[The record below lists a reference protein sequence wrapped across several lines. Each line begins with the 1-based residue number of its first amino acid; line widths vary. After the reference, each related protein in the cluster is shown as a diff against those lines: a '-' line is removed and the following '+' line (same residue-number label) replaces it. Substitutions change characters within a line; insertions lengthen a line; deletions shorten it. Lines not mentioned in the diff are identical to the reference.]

1 VKKRY
6 LIPLS
11 AGIVLVIAIVSG
23 LVWWKQNS
31 KPPSGDKTPVRFVV
45 QRGKS
50 ADQIAKGLYA
60 QGLIKS
66 PLAFKIYVQIT
77 GNSQRINFGE
87 FKLNPSL
94 TLKQIVEALQ
104 GSPAELWVTIPEGL
118 RREEIV
124 EKFIKGLEI
133 EELQAST
140 FRSEFLL
147 NSQDLEGFLFPD
159 TYLFPRDASASAVV
173 KKLKSTFDAKL
184 TPQLKEEISKSGYT
198 LQEMVTLAS
207 LLERETKTVEERPI
221 VAGIILNR
229 LKAGWPL
236 QIDATVQYAVASQK
250 SKVKSQNLE
259 WWPILT
265 KENLEINSPY
275 NSYKFRGLPPTPIAN
290 PGFASIKAAIEPQD
304 SPYWFYLHDSDGKI
318 HYAENIQEHNQN
330 IKIFLGK

>member
-1 VKKRY
+1 MKKL
-6 LIPLS
+6 LIPTILPTALFIS
-11 AGIVLVIAIVSG
+11 VIAG
-23 LVWWKQNS
+23 FLWWKQNS
-31 KPPSGDKTPVRFVV
+31 RPPSGDKTPIRFVV

-50 ADQIAKGLYA
+50 AAQIAQALYN

-77 GNSQRINFGE
+77 GNAERINFGE
-87 FKLNPSL
+87 FKLTPAL
-94 TLKQIVEALQ
+94 TLKEIVEALQ
-104 GSPAELWVTIPEGL
+104 GSPAELWVTVPEGL

-124 EKFIKGLEI
+124 EKFIKGLEV
-133 EELQAST
+133 EEPQASS

-184 TPQLKEEISKSGYT
+184 TPELKDKINKSGYS
-198 LQEMVTLAS
+198 LQEIVTLAS
-207 LLERETKTVEERPI
+207 LLERETKTDEERPI

-236 QIDATVQYAVASQK
+236 QIDATVQYAIGKAKCQMSN
-250 SKVKSQNLE
+250 VKCDS

-265 KENLEINSPY
+265 KEDLEINSPY
-275 NSYKFRGLPPTPIAN
+275 NSYKFKGLPPTPIAN
-290 PGFASIKAAIEPQD
+290 SGFGSLKAAIEPQE
-304 SPYWFYLHDSDGKI
+304 SEYWFYLHDNEGGI
-318 HYAENIQEHNQN
+318 HYAKTIEEHNAN
-330 IKIFLGK
+330 IRKFLGK